1 MFKAEI
7 LGIFS
12 SLCMIQDGQK
22 IVLDS
27 FTNFKFMMGEKT
39 RFAKLIKWIQE
50 NPEDMNFV
58 HKGIEFINLIIH
70 SANDMNFRV
79 HLQYEFQCLGL
90 ETLLNGTF

>member
-1 MFKAEI
+1 
-7 LGIFS
+7 
-12 SLCMIQDGQK
+12 MIQDGQK

-39 RFAKLIKWIQE
+39 RFAKLIKWIQD
-50 NPEDMNFV
+50 NQEDTHFV

-79 HLQYEFQCLGL
+79 HLQYEFQALGL
-90 ETLLNGTF
+90 EQLLQGQFLIILIIFK